1 MAQSRVSKSVKSK
14 KSLNW
19 WYLLPIVIIIAAVGY
34 LVVRYSKAASYTT
47 ITPDKPQTN
56 YYAPTFAGCKK
67 AVDTGYGPVWDIT
80 IFASRPY
87 VTNTTSRNLTTEV
100 SYEVIRP
107 EKANSVV
114 LSGSNNAWWNNT
126 TTVLNFAVSRYYKDR
141 INLKYRIW
149 IDTYNYVNLYDP
161 GLLKD
166 CS

>member
-67 AVDTGYGPVWDIT
+67 AVDTGYGPVWDVT
-80 IFASRPY
+80 IYASRPY
-87 VTNTTSRNLTTEV
+87 TTRNSSRNLTYLV

-107 EKANSVV
+107 NVANNIIAQ
-114 LSGSNNAWWNNT
+114 GSNNQWWNDT
-126 TTVLNFAVSRYYKDR
+126 TTVLKFAVSRIYNDKV
-141 INLKYRIW
+141 NLKYNIW
-149 IDTYNYVNLYDP
+149 IDTYSYVSNYDAGKLV
-161 GLLKD
+161 D